1 MNLASSRYE
10 TWHFFLVFLN
20 AINLPLSTDLDG
32 YEYKMNK
39 YEQYILGSLR
49 NGKLHGLV
57 QIYGI
62 LTADPEGHCSSG
74 LFKGLSFV
82 GWFEEGKPV
91 GPYWRALLGGTYLY
105 GVVDENGEFSGPDIA
120 FIYQDLELALV
131 GEFQKG
137 LMVSEIDTQRWI

>member
-1 MNLASSRYE
+1 MAVLRL
-10 TWHFFLVFLN
+10 FVVFLPT
-20 AINLPLSTDLDG
+20 INLPSPSDLDD
-32 YEYKMNK
+32 YKQKMKK
-39 YEQYILGSLR
+39 YDQYILGSLK

-57 QIYGI
+57 QIYGK
-62 LTADPEGHCSSG
+62 LTADPEGHCSSR

-91 GPYWRALLGGTYLY
+91 GPYWRELLGGTYLY
-105 GVVDENGEFSGPDIA
+105 GVVDENGEFTGPDIA

-137 LMVSEIDTQRWI
+137 LMVSEIDTKRWI

>member
-1 MNLASSRYE
+1 MTNGGKTFPSHHKLLIPSDMDVYE
-10 TWHFFLVFLN
+10 HKMK
-20 AINLPLSTDLDG
+20 
-32 YEYKMNK
+32 EYD
-39 YEQYILGSLR
+39 QYILCSIK

-62 LTADPEGHCSSG
+62 LTADPEGHCSSK

-91 GPYWRALLGGTYLY
+91 GPCWRALLGGTYLY
-105 GVVDENGEFSGPDIA
+105 GVVDENGEFTGPDIA

-131 GEFQKG
+131 GEFQNG
-137 LMVSEIDTQRWI
+137 LMVSETDTQRWV